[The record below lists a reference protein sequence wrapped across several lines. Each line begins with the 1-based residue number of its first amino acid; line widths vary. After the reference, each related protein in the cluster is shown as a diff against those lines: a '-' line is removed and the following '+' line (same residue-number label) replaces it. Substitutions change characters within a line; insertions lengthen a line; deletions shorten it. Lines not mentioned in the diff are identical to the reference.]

1 MSGVLTSSQARRAEA
16 VAFLIAAY
24 HGVAVRPGKGLP
36 HAEAVADV
44 LRSAGYDDDAQLV
57 GLLHDVV
64 EDTPRTVDDVRDEF
78 GSDVAATVGALTED
92 PAIRHYTQRKR
103 DLRARTVAAG
113 SPAVDVA
120 VADKIA
126 SLRHALITGRRVS
139 PRKLRHY
146 TVLLQ
151 LALTA
156 GLATGLCDQLE
167 QLIARTTAA
176 SA

>member
-24 HGVAVRPGKGLP
+24 NGVAVRPGKGLP

-44 LRSAGYDDDAQLV
+44 LRSAGYDDNAQLV

-92 PAIRHYTQRKR
+92 QLSVTTPSASATCV
-103 DLRARTVAAG
+103 RARWPRAHPRST
-113 SPAVDVA
+113 SP
-120 VADKIA
+120 
-126 SLRHALITGRRVS
+126 SPTRS
-139 PRKLRHY
+139 PRC
-146 TVLLQ
+146 
-151 LALTA
+151 
-156 GLATGLCDQLE
+156 AT
-167 QLIARTTAA
+167 R
-176 SA
+176 